1 MERISGGKLM
11 KTAINLISKK
21 SLIKATS
28 GILSFVLTVNTCLNL
43 VYENVSARDI
53 KYDYDGTTD
62 SITLSANN
70 GESEIFYLVK
80 DGDNFYIDD
89 SPENTEHEKNL
100 PRMANINVSSNCTL
114 VVKTTYDCPE
124 IYLNGGTEE
133 GTEAVL
139 LVDTDGIFVHYNV
152 IKGSGLN
159 KILNY
164 GEFRGEIFNTSQM
177 ESDGIKEFRNE
188 GLVDGRTIIIDSDI
202 YSDISGTTVSAI
214 DSFTKD
220 DRDLNAAVKV
230 ASSATITSTG
240 GSFKYL
246 VNSTTGSTIEVTE
259 PVDGLSPSELIKD
272 PEITL
277 DTIPNIYVGED
288 HDFSTYIHTAS
299 DYTGTPYLEF
309 SDLGETWTTEE
320 PIFDSTGEYYVRA
333 VAPSSGRYK
342 ESYTAAQLYNVT
354 FLDPTDKD
362 INDGEY
368 YTFDNVVNGNY
379 INEKAKVVPADGYL
393 ISFNGEDFAD
403 YAMVAKDDVI
413 DPYDNYY
420 SHVYFRLKRIEDNA
434 VTAQISPIENT
445 AVDFRDYIFDS
456 SDPVWFG
463 LVYDS
468 EHDGAQE
475 IDLRQEVICG
485 DKLEIS
491 IRDDN
496 FDSIIVKVDK
506 TETDVVDTV
515 VEDQCDL
522 TFNSIEGKAQHIKI
536 TATDKAGR
544 SNGVEFDFYPERI
557 ESTISLS
564 APETIYAGDDY
575 EITVETN
582 SDATPQFKY
591 YYTDRNTDIVG
602 QPKTAGN
609 YFVVVTLEETNL
621 YTANEATTE
630 FSIIKRTPAITFN
643 VPSIY
648 VGDEVSPILTTDSD
662 GKDDATYEY
671 KVKGADDSTYSS
683 TVPTAA
689 GEYTARVTV
698 PETPNYDEQTATANF
713 KIEKKQI
720 AATVTVENS
729 YVGEEY
735 SVDIQ
740 VTSADYEGNT
750 DESTIEYKLST
761 DEDEAYSEE
770 VPEAAGEYTVRVTLP
785 ETDSYLETVI
795 ESTFTIY
802 KQEYLGS
809 ISAAD
814 IYVGDSVNVSIYNT
828 LMDRDDLIY
837 EYKLVTEP
845 DSAFSTVEPQAA
857 GTYRVRVTA
866 PENYY
871 FETTTFTKDF
881 TISKR
886 PITATVF
893 VDDLEAGDDI
903 VPIISTDPEG
913 YDGTEITYE
922 YKRSDVADA
931 VFSTTV
937 PTAAGNYIIQATLP
951 ETDAY
956 LGTTCTA
963 TFQISRI
970 SVGAEVDF
978 RGRLYYGDTPDP
990 IVTTDP
996 AGYDGTVT
1004 FQYKLSTEPD
1014 SSYSDTV
1021 PVNAGNYIVRAT
1033 LSETDTYYG
1042 TTCTAEFPIYKYSI
1056 YPEVEIDDLYYG
1068 ETVNPFLMEVRSDY
1082 DGVVTY
1088 EYKLQTDPD
1097 TAYSTIVPTVP
1108 GDYVCRVTVPDTDN
1122 FWGGICSCNFTIFKA
1137 DTIADVYVDD
1147 IYVGEEIVPELD
1159 IDPSGYDGTPVY
1171 EYKSSA
1177 AANTA
1182 YSTTVPT
1189 AAGEYTVRATIP
1201 ETETYEGAT
1210 CTDTFTIKKYE
1221 LTATVTVNDIT
1232 YGGTITPVVEYE
1244 CTGTYTGSTATTYA
1258 YKKAGEDDSAY
1269 SATKP
1274 TAPGT
1279 YVCRATL
1286 PETNNCL
1293 GTTCSTEF
1301 NISMLEGTATVTISD
1316 IFVGETPD
1324 PVVTT
1329 NSTNGDNTVFEYK
1342 LSTAADTAYST
1353 TVPSAAGTYTVR
1365 ATVPATNIYTSATAT
1380 ATFTISKIE
1389 ASATVTVSNIYVG
1402 QNPVPVVGTNSDGKD
1417 DTAFEYKLS
1426 TAEDTAYTATVP
1438 TAAGTYTVRA
1448 TVPATF
1454 AYTSASATATF
1465 TISKIPCSVTVTAN
1479 EINAGE
1485 EPDLDIETN
1494 SDALDQAIYE
1504 YREYSEPD
1512 TAFAEGY
1519 PTEAGLY
1526 VIRVTIPE
1534 TDKYLSGSGTCEMQV
1549 NRNDVIATISVA
1561 DIYVGETP
1569 DPVITSDSPA
1579 KNDATIEYKLA
1590 SAPDTA
1596 YSTTVPTAAGTY
1608 SVRASLPFTVF
1619 YKATTCETTFTISKR
1634 DVSASVSVADIVYG
1648 GTVNPVITI
1657 NSEDYEAKD
1666 QVTYLY
1672 APHDIENPAEFT
1684 GDIPTEVGEYSVM
1697 AVLPETDTYYGTEV
1711 FAIFNINRQPLDATV
1726 SVEDVFYG
1734 EEFTV
1739 KFTIQGSKYFL
1750 THEYYYFEYKP
1761 ADAADSA
1768 YTTTRP
1774 TATGNYVVRL
1784 TVLPNSYTEDGVATG
1799 TFAIKKLSPTA
1810 TVSVADI
1817 YVGGTVTPEVTTVSD
1832 GKDDTMFEYKL
1843 STAADTAY
1851 VTTVPTAAG
1860 TYTVRA
1866 TVPATLIN
1874 NSVTATATFTISKNP
1889 ATASVTVADITV
1901 GNNPAP
1907 VVTTASDGVAT
1918 YEYKVAGADDSTYSD
1933 TIPTAAGTYTVKA
1946 TVPETAKYLA
1956 TTATANF
1963 EIIKNETT
1971 ATVSVANITVG
1982 NDPEPIVSTVSDGKY
1997 LATFQ
2002 YKAAGADDSAY
2013 ADTVPTAAGTYTV
2026 KASIPETAKYFALTA
2041 TADFT
2046 ISKNVATSE
2055 VTVDDILVGGTISPV
2070 ITTNSDGAKTV
2081 EYKAADA
2088 DDSAYSTTLPY
2099 VEGRYSVRVTI
2110 SETAKY
2116 LATSCTSDFFIS
2128 KSEVG
2133 ASVSV
2138 ENIYVGGEV
2147 VPVISTESNGKED
2160 TVFEYKVA
2168 GADDSTYTY
2177 TVPSAAGTYTVRAT
2191 VPATLEYT
2199 SIVCYDSFEIYLN
2212 PVTMQKFKVENFFV
2226 GQSPDPEFECSSNG
2240 DVTFEYKSKNAD
2252 DSEYTT
2258 DEPTKAGIYT
2268 IRATVEETAVYASA
2282 SFITDF
2288 TISYLNAPQTAFT
2301 PAGTEGKNGY
2311 FKSDVELTAPA
2322 GYKISATENGE
2333 YTDKIPYT
2341 DDLNTIYLKRDDG
2354 AKTSAITITDKPK
2367 IDKAA
2372 PTFNFSTGTVAEDS
2386 VMFIPSL
2393 VITVDDPNLKS
2404 LTLNGQSVDL
2414 TAVSGN
2420 VITLS
2425 PGWGTLEVTV
2435 VAEDI
2440 AGNIS
2445 KISFILKAEW
2455 LELGT
2460 IPADQLVPLEIKTEY
2475 NLGDGKWQVI
2485 KGNPDDNSVKTEAD
2499 PTVYNGGMPVYAAE
2513 GGEYTVTQVS

>member
-1 MERISGGKLM
+1 MYKL
-11 KTAINLISKK
+11 S
-21 SLIKATS
+21 
-28 GILSFVLTVNTCLNL
+28 
-43 VYENVSARDI
+43 
-53 KYDYDGTTD
+53 
-62 SITLSANN
+62 
-70 GESEIFYLVK
+70 
-80 DGDNFYIDD
+80 
-89 SPENTEHEKNL
+89 
-100 PRMANINVSSNCTL
+100 
-114 VVKTTYDCPE
+114 
-124 IYLNGGTEE
+124 
-133 GTEAVL
+133 
-139 LVDTDGIFVHYNV
+139 
-152 IKGSGLN
+152 
-159 KILNY
+159 
-164 GEFRGEIFNTSQM
+164 
-177 ESDGIKEFRNE
+177 
-188 GLVDGRTIIIDSDI
+188 
-202 YSDISGTTVSAI
+202 
-214 DSFTKD
+214 
-220 DRDLNAAVKV
+220 
-230 ASSATITSTG
+230 
-240 GSFKYL
+240 
-246 VNSTTGSTIEVTE
+246 TE
-259 PVDGLSPSELIKD
+259 P
-272 PEITL
+272 
-277 DTIPNIYVGED
+277 DTAY
-288 HDFSTYIHTAS
+288 A
-299 DYTGTPYLEF
+299 
-309 SDLGETWTTEE
+309 EE
-320 PIFDSTGEYYVRA
+320 
-333 VAPSSGRYK
+333 
-342 ESYTAAQLYNVT
+342 
-354 FLDPTDKD
+354 
-362 INDGEY
+362 
-368 YTFDNVVNGNY
+368 
-379 INEKAKVVPADGYL
+379 
-393 ISFNGEDFAD
+393 
-403 YAMVAKDDVI
+403 
-413 DPYDNYY
+413 
-420 SHVYFRLKRIEDNA
+420 
-434 VTAQISPIENT
+434 
-445 AVDFRDYIFDS
+445 
-456 SDPVWFG
+456 
-463 LVYDS
+463 
-468 EHDGAQE
+468 
-475 IDLRQEVICG
+475 
-485 DKLEIS
+485 
-491 IRDDN
+491 
-496 FDSIIVKVDK
+496 
-506 TETDVVDTV
+506 
-515 VEDQCDL
+515 
-522 TFNSIEGKAQHIKI
+522 
-536 TATDKAGR
+536 
-544 SNGVEFDFYPERI
+544 
-557 ESTISLS
+557 
-564 APETIYAGDDY
+564 
-575 EITVETN
+575 
-582 SDATPQFKY
+582 
-591 YYTDRNTDIVG
+591 
-602 QPKTAGN
+602 
-609 YFVVVTLEETNL
+609 
-621 YTANEATTE
+621 
-630 FSIIKRTPAITFN
+630 
-643 VPSIY
+643 
-648 VGDEVSPILTTDSD
+648 
-662 GKDDATYEY
+662 
-671 KVKGADDSTYSS
+671 
-683 TVPTAA
+683 VPTAPGTYKVMA
-689 GEYTARVTV
+689 VI
-698 PETPNYDEQTATANF
+698 PETDMYLGTSCEATF
-713 KIEKKQI
+713 TISKITI
-720 AATVTVENS
+720 TATVTV
-729 YVGEEY
+729 
-735 SVDIQ
+735 
-740 VTSADYEGNT
+740 
-750 DESTIEYKLST
+750 
-761 DEDEAYSEE
+761 
-770 VPEAAGEYTVRVTLP
+770 
-785 ETDSYLETVI
+785 
-795 ESTFTIY
+795 
-802 KQEYLGS
+802 
-809 ISAAD
+809 
-814 IYVGDSVNVSIYNT
+814 
-828 LMDRDDLIY
+828 
-837 EYKLVTEP
+837 
-845 DSAFSTVEPQAA
+845 
-857 GTYRVRVTA
+857 
-866 PENYY
+866 
-871 FETTTFTKDF
+871 
-881 TISKR
+881 
-886 PITATVF
+886 
-893 VDDLEAGDDI
+893 DDLELGDDI
-903 VPIISTDPEG
+903 VPVISTDPEG

-937 PTAAGNYIIQATLP
+937 PTAAGNYIVRATLP

-963 TFQISRI
+963 TFKIRKI

-978 RGRLYYGDTPDP
+978 RGRVYYGNTPDP

-1004 FQYKLSTEPD
+1004 FEYKLSTEPD

-1042 TTCTAEFPIYKYSI
+1042 TTCTAEFPIYRYSI
-1056 YPEVEIDDLYYG
+1056 YPDVEVDDLYYG
-1068 ETVNPFLMEVRSDY
+1068 ETVNPILMGVRSDY
-1082 DGVVTY
+1082 DGVETY

-1137 DTIADVYVDD
+1137 DTMADVYVDD

-1177 AANTA
+1177 SANTA

-1201 ETETYEGAT
+1201 ETETYESAT

-1221 LTATVTVNDIT
+1221 LTASVTVNDIT
-1232 YGGTITPVVEYE
+1232 YGGTITPVIDYE
-1244 CTGTYTGSTATTYA
+1244 CSGTYNGATATTYA
-1258 YKKAGEDDSAY
+1258 YKKADEGDDAY

-1274 TAPGT
+1274 TMPGT
-1279 YVCRATL
+1279 YVCKATL

-1293 GTTCSTEF
+1293 GTTCRTEF

-1402 QNPVPVVGTNSDGKD
+1402 QNPAPVVETNSDGKD

-1426 TAEDTAYTATVP
+1426 TAEETAYTATVP

-1448 TVPATF
+1448 TVPATNI
-1454 AYTSASATATF
+1454 YTSATATATF
-1465 TISKIPCSVTVTAN
+1465 TISKNPCSVTVTAN

-1485 EPDLDIETN
+1485 EPDLDIETD
-1494 SDALDQAIYE
+1494 SDGLDQAVYE
-1504 YREYSEPD
+1504 YRAYSAPD
-1512 TAFAEGY
+1512 TAFEEGY

-1526 VIRVTIPE
+1526 VIRVTVPE
-1534 TDKYLSGSGTCEMQV
+1534 TDNYLSGSGTCEMQV

-1590 SAPDTA
+1590 SADDSA

-1648 GTVNPVITI
+1648 GTVTPVVTFV
-1657 NSEDYEAKD
+1657 SEDYEAKD

-1711 FAIFNINRQPLDATV
+1711 FAIFNINRQQLNATV

-1734 EEFTV
+1734 EEF
-1739 KFTIQGSKYFL
+1739 KINFTIQGSKYFL
-1750 THEYYYFEYKP
+1750 PHEYYYFEYKP

-1768 YTTTRP
+1768 YSETSP
-1774 TATGNYVVRL
+1774 TNPGNYVIRL

-1817 YVGGTVTPEVTTVSD
+1817 YVGGTVTPVVTTVSD

-1874 NSVTATATFTISKNP
+1874 NSVMATATFTISKNP
-1889 ATASVTVADITV
+1889 VTATVTVADITV
-1901 GNNPAP
+1901 GNAPVP
-1907 VVTTASDGVAT
+1907 VVTTVSDGVAT

-1933 TIPTAAGTYTVKA
+1933 TIPTAAGSYTVKA

-1956 TTATANF
+1956 TSATANF

-1971 ATVSVANITVG
+1971 ATVSVADITVG
-1982 NDPEPIVSTVSDGKY
+1982 NEPDPIVSTVSDGKY

-2002 YKAAGADDSAY
+2002 YKAAGADDTAY
-2013 ADTVPTAAGTYTV
+2013 TATVPTAAGTYTV

-2041 TADFT
+2041 TSDFT

-2055 VTVDDILVGGTISPV
+2055 VEVDDILVGGTISPV

-2081 EYKAADA
+2081 EYKAYDA

-2147 VPVISTESNGKED
+2147 VPVISTESNGKDD

-2268 IRATVEETAVYASA
+2268 IRATVEETAIYASA

-2301 PAGTEGKNGY
+2301 PAGTSGKNGY
-2311 FKSDVELTAPA
+2311 FKSDVDLTAPN

-2333 YTDKIPYT
+2333 YTTSIPYT
-2341 DDLNTIYLKRDDG
+2341 EDLDTIYLRRDDG

-2393 VITVDDPNLKS
+2393 VITVDDPNLKT
-2404 LTLNGQSVDL
+2404 LTLNGQPVDL

-2445 KISFILKAEW
+2445 RISFILKAEW

-2485 KGNPDDNSVKTEAD
+2485 KGNPDDNSVKPEAD